1 MLWPH
6 DQELGVHSLTLICLG
21 AYYQKY
27 THAEIKNLQKEMAEA
42 VEKHQKDL
50 MEQVQKH
57 QRELADALAARQ
69 QEHAHRERLEKQLAS
84 QQQEL
89 AHCEKHKK
97 DNVNSAQPQHHQR
110 EVHPNTLLSNT
121 LMLLKNNLYHKG
133 ASQGYNYSGCVVNQG
148 FRCDCQ
154 VKHVY
159 SRYMEMCFQ
168 WFEYSFHLL
177 IVISGMRHIQ
187 VAVGILI
194 LNLCRGLLE
203 HFAEMSALCRG
214 KFKWN

>member
-1 MLWPH
+1 
-6 DQELGVHSLTLICLG
+6 LG

-89 AHCEKHKK
+89 AHGEKHKK
-97 DNVNSAQPQHHQR
+97 DIVSSAQPVDATH
-110 EVHPNTLLSNT
+110 VHVVLNY
-121 LMLLKNNLYHKG
+121 NLYHKG
-133 ASQGYNYSGCVVNQG
+133 VSQGYNYSGCVVNQG
-148 FRCDCQ
+148 FRCDCL

-177 IVISGMRHIQ
+177 IVISGMCHVQ

-194 LNLCRGLLE
+194 LNLCRDPLE
-203 HFAEMSALCRG
+203 HFAEMSALCRS

>member
-6 DQELGVHSLTLICLG
+6 DQELGVYSLTLICLG

-69 QEHAHRERLEKQLAS
+69 QEHAHRERLEKQLAC

-121 LMLLKNNLYHKG
+121 LMLLK
-133 ASQGYNYSGCVVNQG
+133 
-148 FRCDCQ
+148 
-154 VKHVY
+154 
-159 SRYMEMCFQ
+159 YM
-168 WFEYSFHLL
+168 WFSITTCIIRERLEVTITLDVLL
-177 IVISGMRHIQ
+177 IKVLGVIVR
-187 VAVGILI
+187 
-194 LNLCRGLLE
+194 
-203 HFAEMSALCRG
+203 
-214 KFKWN
+214 